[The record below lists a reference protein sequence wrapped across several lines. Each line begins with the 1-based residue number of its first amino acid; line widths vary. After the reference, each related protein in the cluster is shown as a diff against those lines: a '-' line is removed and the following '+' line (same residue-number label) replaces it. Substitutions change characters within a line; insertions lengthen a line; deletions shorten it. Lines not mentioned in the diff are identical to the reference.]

1 MQYLLLIHLD
11 MENIIRNVTTNPGR
25 IIMKRTRQCHLQADD
40 VVVLGHAVK
49 HLAETTENMTSAA

>member
-1 MQYLLLIHLD
+1 

-25 IIMKRTRQCHLQADD
+25 TIMKRTRQCHLQADD